1 MSLYKPTHNVKTPQ
15 IPETKLPLLDFD
27 ESGTASKIWNFNN
40 FDALWVKSHN
50 NYGHTGTVTEVWHT
64 RFSVRST
71 GVGCANFD
79 SSDDA
84 SDFGIP

>member
-1 MSLYKPTHNVKTPQ
+1 
-15 IPETKLPLLDFD
+15 LPLLDFD

-50 NYGHTGTVTEVWHT
+50 NYGHTGTVTEVWQKH
-64 RFSVRST
+64 FSIRST